1 MTKGI
6 KPSLSVL
13 ALATLLLGS
22 KVFAAEL
29 PRLQPVRVVSE
40 PKEGWR
46 IFFGGCSWYCGAP
59 KIVVSASSFLTES
72 ESLKHPPQQAHD
84 GNMAKVWSEGVEGNG
99 TGEMLSFTFITTE
112 KNTTDL
118 GVTSCAIATGHQ
130 GSKKLFQ
137 QNARPRT
144 LELVVDGRPVAKL
157 ELQDVMGLQ
166 RFEIPKVKFARPSKH
181 VIGLKI
187 GEVYPGSK
195 FQDCCIS
202 EVYFQGT
209 GQMH

>member
-1 MTKGI
+1 MTTT
-6 KPSLSVL
+6 KPSLL
-13 ALATLLLGS
+13 AFAVLLLGS
-22 KVFAAEL
+22 DAFAAEL
-29 PRLQPVRVVSE
+29 PRLQPVRVVTE
-40 PKEGWR
+40 PREGWR

-59 KIVVSASSFLTES
+59 KIAVSATSFLTES
-72 ESLKHPPQQAHD
+72 EALKHPPQQAHD
-84 GNMAKVWSEGVEGNG
+84 RSMQKVWSEGVEGNG
-99 TGEMLSFTFITTE
+99 EGETLSFTFITTE
-112 KNTTDL
+112 KDTTDL

-130 GSKKLFQ
+130 GSAKLFR

-144 LELVVDGRPVAKL
+144 LELVVDGRAVATL
-157 ELQDVMGLQ
+157 ELQDDMGLQ
-166 RFEIPKVKFARPSKH
+166 WFEIPKVKLARPSKH

-195 FQDCCIS
+195 FQDSCIT

>member
-1 MTKGI
+1 MKA
-6 KPSLSVL
+6 SFSAL
-13 ALATLLLGS
+13 ALFALLLGS
-22 KVFAAEL
+22 DAFAAEL

-72 ESLKHPPQQAHD
+72 EKLKHPPQQAHD
-84 GNMAKVWSEGVEGNG
+84 SRMESVWSEGVAGNG
-99 TGEMLSFTFITTE
+99 EGEMLSFTFITTE
-112 KNTTDL
+112 KDTTDL

-130 GSKKLFQ
+130 GSAKLFR
-137 QNARPRT
+137 QNSRPKS
-144 LELVVDGRPVAKL
+144 LDLVVDGRAVARL

-166 RFEIPKVKFARPSKH
+166 WLEIPKVKLARPSKH

-187 GEVYPGSK
+187 VEVYPGSK
-195 FQDCCIS
+195 FQDSCIS

>member
-1 MTKGI
+1 MTRGI
-6 KPSLSVL
+6 NPSLSVL

-22 KVFAAEL
+22 DAFAAEL
-29 PRLQPVRVVSE
+29 PRLQPVRVVTE
-40 PKEGWR
+40 PREGWK

-59 KIVVSASSFLTES
+59 KIVVSATSFLTES
-72 ESLKHPPQQAHD
+72 EALKHPPQQAHD
-84 GNMAKVWSEGVEGNG
+84 RSMAKVWSEGVAGNG
-99 TGEMLSFTFITTE
+99 EGETLSFTFITTE
-112 KNTTDL
+112 KDTTDL

-166 RFEIPKVKFARPSKH
+166 WFEIPKVKLARPSKH

-195 FQDCCIS
+195 FQDSCIS

>member
-1 MTKGI
+1 M
-6 KPSLSVL
+6 KPNLPAFALSFA
-13 ALATLLLGS
+13 ALFLGS
-22 KVFAAEL
+22 DVFAAEL
-29 PRLQPVRVVSE
+29 PRLQPARVVTE
-40 PKEGWR
+40 PREGWK
-46 IFFGGCSWYCGAP
+46 IYFGGCSWYCGAP
-59 KIVVSASSFLTES
+59 KIVVSATSFLTES
-72 ESLKHPPQQAHD
+72 KALKHPPQHAHD
-84 GNMAKVWSEGVEGNG
+84 SNMAKVWSEGAEGNG
-99 TGEMLSFTFITTE
+99 TGEMLSFTFISTE
-112 KNTTDL
+112 KDTTDL

-137 QNARPRT
+137 QNARPKT
-144 LELVVDGRPVAKL
+144 LELVVDRRAVAKL

-166 RFEIPKVKFARPSKH
+166 RFEIPKVKLARPSKH
-181 VIGLKI
+181 VIGPRI